1 MTISSTLAIL
11 GLPGGSEWIVIALI
25 GLLVFGRRLP
35 EVGRSLGRSIVEFKK
50 GIKGVEDEI
59 EAESAEP
66 LKPYDRRL
74 GGDEE
79 ELRRLQQQGEAA
91 EELKRVSQQQQQQ
104 QHQGNG

>member
-1 MTISSTLAIL
+1 MTCSTLAIL

-59 EAESAEP
+59 ESESEKP

-79 ELRRLQQQGEAA
+79 QLRRLQQQSEAA
-91 EELKRVSQQQQQQ
+91 DELKRVSQQQQQSST
-104 QHQGNG
+104 